1 MKSTPCDGLALVLDG
16 LVVVLAVEA
25 AFASFIFLLCCRVM
39 TIMMS
44 MSISI
49 FMYLFY
55 INFTCII

>member
-1 MKSTPCDGLALVLDG
+1 VLDG